1 MVAGGLSIIFRL
13 AIINYKVTILN
24 SRIAI
29 IIFSYSLDFSE
40 IITIFAE
47 QKIEGLRPR

>member
-1 MVAGGLSIIFRL
+1 MVPDGLSIIFRL

-29 IIFSYSLDFSE
+29 IIFSYSLDFSRDNVY
-40 IITIFAE
+40 FCRA
-47 QKIEGLRPR
+47 KV

>member
-1 MVAGGLSIIFRL
+1 MVAGGLSVVLRL
-13 AIINYKVTILN
+13 TIINYKVTILN
-24 SRIAI
+24 SRVAI